1 MAISESLTCAEFAF
15 ASWRV
20 KAKSRV
26 FENLHGNSMD
36 TIANMLT
43 KIRNAQKAGHSS
55 VDLPSSKVKLAIAS
69 ILERKGFV
77 EKVTEENLGK
87 GSAKRLH
94 IVLRYYRV
102 SPTELD
108 PAIRDIRRMSRS
120 GQRMYVRREDI
131 RKVKNGFGFAI
142 VSTSKGVMT
151 GTEAYHSGLGGEYL
165 CQVW

>member
-1 MAISESLTCAEFAF
+1 M
-15 ASWRV
+15 
-20 KAKSRV
+20 

-43 KIRNAQKAGHSS
+43 RIRNAQRAGHVS
-55 VDLPSSKVKLAIAS
+55 VTFPSSKVKLAIAK

-77 EKVTEENLGK
+77 EKVTEEDLGK
-87 GSAKRLH
+87 GSAKSLH
-94 IVLRYYRV
+94 IILRYHRV

-108 PAIRDIRRMSRS
+108 PAIRDIRRMSRG
-120 GQRMYVRREDI
+120 GQRMYVKHEDI
-131 RKVKNGFGFAI
+131 RKVKNGFGLAI

-151 GTEAYHSGLGGEYL
+151 GTEAYHSGLGGEYI